1 MTSSRRRRRRRAGFT
16 LVEVLLVLVILVII
30 ASLGIT
36 NYARSHRRALVNA
49 ARTQVDLLTT
59 LLQQYQTDLG
69 DFPSAAQ
76 GLDAL
81 VNPPADLP
89 NPEKWGPEPY
99 VAKGRLPLD
108 PWDRPYQYEH
118 DPGAMLPRVWSMGP
132 DGASGTDDDVGNW

>member
-1 MTSSRRRRRRRAGFT
+1 MNHSRRRRRRRAGFT

-59 LLQQYQTDLG
+59 LLQQYQM
-69 DFPSAAQ
+69 
-76 GLDAL
+76 DAL
-81 VNPPADLP
+81 VSPPPDLL

-108 PWDRPYQYEH
+108 PWDRPYQYEY